1 MHNGVREEAHSR
13 YIREEWFEKF
23 WQDAEDFKEDLLKI
37 LDESKFGTKEYPPYH
52 IFIKSL
58 YELQKE
64 DILYQ

>member
-13 YIREEWFEKF
+13 YIKEEWFEKF

-37 LDESKFGTKEYPPYH
+37 LDECKFGTKEYPPYH